1 MRTDAAELVHAG
13 EGAQDGPV
21 ADVDVPR
28 DLVIDSLARRGVG
41 TSVHFIPVHQ
51 LSAYQRI
58 LGPEECRSV
67 PVTDQVA
74 DELISLPMY
83 PGLADTEIEHV
94 VQALLA
100 TTGCAVAV

>member
-1 MRTDAAELVHAG
+1 M
-13 EGAQDGPV
+13 
-21 ADVDVPR
+21 
-28 DLVIDSLARRGVG
+28 
-41 TSVHFIPVHQ
+41 
-51 LSAYQRI
+51 
-58 LGPEECRSV
+58 

-94 VQALLA
+94 VHALFA